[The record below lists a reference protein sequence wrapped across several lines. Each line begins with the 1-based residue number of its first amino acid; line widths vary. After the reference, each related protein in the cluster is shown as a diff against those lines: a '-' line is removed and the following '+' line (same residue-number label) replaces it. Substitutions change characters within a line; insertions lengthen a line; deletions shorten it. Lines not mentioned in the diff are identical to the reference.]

1 MRLKAESIIGLII
14 LIMIGL
20 MAGIFFSVYESSYS
34 NRLPSGKEVPKI
46 NNVTEP
52 NESSN
57 FTGLVIPGQNICE
70 GCHLSGKRSIPQ
82 AYTLK
87 QHVEGGAY
95 CLTCHTI
102 DHNIHPMNNNVTC
115 EKCHG
120 VPPQTPAYRDG
131 SITCNNC
138 HDSPDPLK
146 PSNGNLIVIH
156 RPRNVDCTRCHTD
169 SCLKCH
175 SEIKSN
181 EKWDKRLGHF
191 RALLRTVP

>member
-1 MRLKAESIIGLII
+1 MRLKAETIIGLII
-14 LIMIGL
+14 LVVIGVV
-20 MAGIFFSVYESSYS
+20 AGIFFSVYESPS
-34 NRLPSGKEVPKI
+34 NKLPGKEVPK
-46 NNVTEP
+46 NNITVP
-52 NESSN
+52 GESSN
-57 FTGLVIPGQNICE
+57 ITVPGMTGLNICE
-70 GCHLSGKRSIPQ
+70 GCHLSGKSSIPQ

-102 DHNIHPMNNNVTC
+102 DHDVHPINNNVTC

-120 VPPQTPAYRDG
+120 VPPQTPVYRNG

-138 HDSPDPLK
+138 HDFPDPLK

-156 RPRNVDCTRCHTD
+156 RPRNVDCDRCHTD

-181 EKWDKRLGHF
+181 EKWEKRLAHF
-191 RALLRTVP
+191 RALLRKVP